1 LNLETLKLNF
11 DMKIPNRVLHQ
22 TINLLV
28 LIVTLAACRQTFAQ
42 TPATTLVIDLAQP
55 GKAISPDLF
64 GVFFEDL
71 NYAADGGLYAELIQ
85 NRSFEYQATEQP
97 TWNSLTSW
105 ELVTRGNGKGSIVI
119 DAAYPIHPN
128 NPHYAVLQ
136 VTQPGEGVG
145 LINAGFDG
153 IPIKAGESY
162 NVSLF
167 ARRLYTGNRW
177 SPAPAGK
184 DVSLSAPQREGQSR
198 PLIVR
203 LESKDGEIL
212 GEASLEMPGKE
223 WTHLT
228 ATITANRT
236 DEAARF
242 VILMNAKGGLGLDV
256 ISLFPKKSFLGRSNG
271 LRADLAQVIAD
282 LKPKFMR
289 FPGGCLAHGNGL
301 GNMYRWKDTI
311 GPIEHRKEQS
321 NLWGYHQTV
330 GLGYFEY
337 FQFCEDI
344 GAKPLP
350 VVAAGVCCQNS
361 GYTGGTGQN
370 GLPLEQMANYI
381 QEILDLIEWANGPET
396 STWGAK
402 RAAAGHPK
410 SFNLE
415 YLGVGNEDAQTDVF
429 RERFKMIYDAVKAKH
444 PEITVIGTVGP
455 NPSGADYEAGWKF
468 ANEQHLEMVDE
479 HSYKPPQWF
488 FQNLTRFDAY
498 DRAKSKVYLGE
509 YAAHD
514 TGRTNTLRSAL
525 AEAAYMTSLERN
537 GDIVRLASYA
547 PLLAKQGHMQWK
559 PDMIYFNNTNIV
571 RTANYYVQQM
581 FAQNQGDVYLTNKV
595 TDDSSPSAD
604 TAKSDGG
611 AKPDFAVSLVRDS
624 RTGDLIIK
632 LVNASSASRPLRVD
646 LSGEKNISGKAIK
659 TVLTGDLLGANS
671 FDNPISIAPQT
682 STIEAGR
689 SFDYEAPA
697 HSLTVI
703 RIKTL

>member
-1 LNLETLKLNF
+1 
-11 DMKIPNRVLHQ
+11 
-22 TINLLV
+22 
-28 LIVTLAACRQTFAQ
+28 
-42 TPATTLVIDLAQP
+42 
-55 GKAISPDLF
+55 
-64 GVFFEDL
+64 
-71 NYAADGGLYAELIQ
+71 
-85 NRSFEYQATEQP
+85 
-97 TWNSLTSW
+97 
-105 ELVTRGNGKGSIVI
+105 
-119 DAAYPIHPN
+119 
-128 NPHYAVLQ
+128 
-136 VTQPGEGVG
+136 
-145 LINAGFDG
+145 
-153 IPIKAGESY
+153 
-162 NVSLF
+162 
-167 ARRLYTGNRW
+167 
-177 SPAPAGK
+177 
-184 DVSLSAPQREGQSR
+184 
-198 PLIVR
+198 
-203 LESKDGEIL
+203 
-212 GEASLEMPGKE
+212 
-223 WTHLT
+223 
-228 ATITANRT
+228 
-236 DEAARF
+236 
-242 VILMNAKGGLGLDV
+242 
-256 ISLFPKKSFLGRSNG
+256 
-271 LRADLAQVIAD
+271 
-282 LKPKFMR
+282 
-289 FPGGCLAHGNGL
+289 
-301 GNMYRWKDTI
+301 
-311 GPIEHRKEQS
+311 
-321 NLWGYHQTV
+321 
-330 GLGYFEY
+330 
-337 FQFCEDI
+337 
-344 GAKPLP
+344 
-350 VVAAGVCCQNS
+350 
-361 GYTGGTGQN
+361 
-370 GLPLEQMANYI
+370 MANYI